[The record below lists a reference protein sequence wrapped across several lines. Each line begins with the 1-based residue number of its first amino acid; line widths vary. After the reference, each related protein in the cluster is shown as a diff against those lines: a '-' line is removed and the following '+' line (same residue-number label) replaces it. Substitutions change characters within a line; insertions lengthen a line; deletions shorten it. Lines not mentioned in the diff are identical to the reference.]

1 MSIVKCAVSMSRHL
15 AVMSRKHW
23 SGRRIPSTPF
33 VSVTAARLPSDHCTA
48 KFILPRRLA
57 LVSIGLGFFT
67 VRALGQSPIVSHTI
81 QITNDADDGYY
92 NNQDGSGWH
101 STPQSGGADLVG
113 SWSGTTTAWVA
124 GYRFPSTGI
133 NSGDTIRSAYL
144 VLASSDGSASSSTCG
159 SAPCPASNSTFRVY
173 GVAQDDGPSFSGA
186 AGNTP
191 LDVPYTTAFTDYT
204 TTGPGDVHGSCQG
217 NNNGQNTC
225 THIIDV
231 TNMVRQI
238 TALPGWTNTSAI
250 RFVMLSTNATAPN
263 VYAGYEDYSANPGK
277 AATLLVN
284 PPVPTIVSSGAWG
297 TSASLTYPTSY
308 ATGPFVYPGASTLL
322 LFLGDYYV
330 FDSQSVSQ
338 PTVTDS
344 CGNTWNILAGPT
356 DWAGYFYD
364 MRSTVYYVQ
373 GPASCPA
380 GDTIT
385 VTPGTIT
392 NGEPIFLHFLAVAG
406 SNTAQ
411 TPITS
416 AITSP
421 PPATYT
427 TSAASDFISLNG
439 AGLLVSWIF
448 GDSDASHTFTPQGGF
463 LADVNSTPT
472 YLTAAVDNVSSS
484 GSYQD
489 QFAITPSSDGWQTV
503 LIGMPAPTGTAAT
516 PSVTVTPSLSSIGTT
531 QDLSVTVSVSGTP
544 TPTGSV
550 TLTGGDYTSSATT
563 LVSGVAIIDV
573 PAGSLATGTDS
584 LMATYT
590 PDSNSSSI
598 YTSATGTA
606 SVTVVNSGPATI
618 TGPLPGGTLTSAST
632 TFTWNAATGASS
644 YYLWV
649 GTTPGGYDLANQ
661 GPFTG
666 TSANVTLPTNGTT
679 IYVRLWTWI
688 NGSPLHNDYTYTE
701 ASVAAAAITSPAPSS
716 TLTSASTTFTWN
728 AVDGRNQL
736 LPLGR
741 HHSRRL

>member
-1 MSIVKCAVSMSRHL
+1 MISYTEL
-15 AVMSRKHW
+15 
-23 SGRRIPSTPF
+23 
-33 VSVTAARLPSDHCTA
+33 
-48 KFILPRRLA
+48 
-57 LVSIGLGFFT
+57 
-67 VRALGQSPIVSHTI
+67 
-81 QITNDADDGYY
+81 DG
-92 NNQDGSGWH
+92 
-101 STPQSGGADLVG
+101 
-113 SWSGTTTAWVA
+113 
-124 GYRFPSTGI
+124 I
-133 NSGDTIRSAYL
+133 
-144 VLASSDGSASSSTCG
+144 
-159 SAPCPASNSTFRVY
+159 
-173 GVAQDDGPSFSGA
+173 
-186 AGNTP
+186 
-191 LDVPYTTAFTDYT
+191 
-204 TTGPGDVHGSCQG
+204 
-217 NNNGQNTC
+217 
-225 THIIDV
+225 
-231 TNMVRQI
+231 
-238 TALPGWTNTSAI
+238 
-250 RFVMLSTNATAPN
+250 
-263 VYAGYEDYSANPGK
+263 
-277 AATLLVN
+277 
-284 PPVPTIVSSGAWG
+284 WG
-297 TSASLTYPTSY
+297 
-308 ATGPFVYPGASTLL
+308 
-322 LFLGDYYV
+322 
-330 FDSQSVSQ
+330 SQSVSQ

-598 YTSATGTA
+598 YTSATGT
-606 SVTVVNSGPATI
+606 SN
-618 TGPLPGGTLTSAST
+618 
-632 TFTWNAATGASS
+632 
-644 YYLWV
+644 
-649 GTTPGGYDLANQ
+649 
-661 GPFTG
+661 
-666 TSANVTLPTNGTT
+666 
-679 IYVRLWTWI
+679 
-688 NGSPLHNDYTYTE
+688 TY
-701 ASVAAAAITSPAPSS
+701 
-716 TLTSASTTFTWN
+716 
-728 AVDGRNQL
+728 
-736 LPLGR
+736 
-741 HHSRRL
+741 